1 MKQYQKVNIVICQLE
16 QQDIITE
23 SGGINFKDLLTK
35 LTTLGW
41 DPSIGDSWSDE
52 EGWQ

>member
-1 MKQYQKVNIVICQLE
+1 MKQYEAVSIVICQLE

-23 SGGINFKDLLTK
+23 SGGINFLDWFKK
-35 LTTLGW
+35 AKILGW
-41 DPSIGDSWSDE
+41 DPSIGDDWSE